1 MFGWWYYF
9 LVEEVIINLCEG
21 VNGEGERARKSVLR
35 QNIRL
40 IFLPMHYEFFSY
52 NVNLIST

>member
-21 VNGEGERARKSVLR
+21 VNGEGERAR
-35 QNIRL
+35 
-40 IFLPMHYEFFSY
+40 
-52 NVNLIST
+52 